1 MSQLVDILSK
11 LVYLYWTQIQDCQTF
26 FLVFSISLQ
35 ISNCTSNCELKDVE
49 REKRHEHFTPW
60 ILFSSFH
67 LFAAAAA
74 AARLFS
80 AFFFIA
86 ARHLISV
93 RKKHQRLR
101 RL

>member
-1 MSQLVDILSK
+1 ML
-11 LVYLYWTQIQDCQTF
+11 
-26 FLVFSISLQ
+26 SISLQ

-49 REKRHEHFTPW
+49 REKRHEHFTPE

-80 AFFFIA
+80 AFFHCSTSSNFFEEKTPEIA
-86 ARHLISV
+86 TPLKSSS
-93 RKKHQRLR
+93 
-101 RL
+101 

>member
-1 MSQLVDILSK
+1 MDSDSRLPN
-11 LVYLYWTQIQDCQTF
+11 Y
-26 FLVFSISLQ
+26 FLVLSISLQ

-49 REKRHEHFTPW
+49 REKRHEHFTPE

-80 AFFFIA
+80 AFFSLQ
-86 ARHLISV
+86 HVISF
-93 RKKHQRLR
+93 L
-101 RL
+101 